1 MVANFKSSSSA
12 LPFSSALPLSMTH
25 TPTAGPKN
33 ALGSQVPQV
42 SFAVLLTL
50 AAAFW
55 LFVTLTD
62 VLYGYTMQIN
72 AAQVFKA
79 VIFQNSNERV
89 LQHLLLFPILLL
101 CFAASLRIGWE
112 PVTRL
117 PVQILLGGI
126 FAALSYPAMELS
138 EFLLWGALMPRA
150 VGALWT
156 ASFVMFF
163 MTYCF
168 GIVLV
173 TGFAYYQRLRNAE
186 VRNSTLEKG
195 WANARLAALRMQLS
209 PHTLFN
215 LLHTIRGH
223 INKEPQVARAMVVQL
238 ADLLRRLLSASQRE
252 FAPLP
257 EELTFVRLYLELQQ
271 QRFAERLSIVLPAVE
286 NHSDLW
292 VPSLILQPLVENA
305 VVHGLAG
312 HEATVVV
319 RVEVQILDGSVIL
332 RVINTIA
339 KECSAGPCG
348 IGLTNVRER
357 LDVQFGAD
365 ASFTAGP
372 TAIEEWTATITIP
385 ILRELSAGPSIVNPS
400 GSKWMS

>member
-1 MVANFKSSSSA
+1 MASNIKSGFSMPSPSITLKSSKVVKKLAQNA
-12 LPFSSALPLSMTH
+12 LPR
-25 TPTAGPKN
+25 
-33 ALGSQVPQV
+33 VP
-42 SFAVLLTL
+42 FKILLLL

-72 AAQVFKA
+72 AAQRFKA
-79 VIFQNSNERV
+79 VVFVNWNESV
-89 LQHLLLFPILLL
+89 LQHLLLFPILLV
-101 CFAASLRIGWE
+101 CFATSLRIGWA
-112 PVTRL
+112 PVTRI
-117 PVQILLGGI
+117 PAQFLLGGV
-126 FAALSYPAMELS
+126 FAAISYYAMELS
-138 EFLLWGALMPRA
+138 EFLIWGALMPRA

-186 VRNSTLEKG
+186 VRNSTLEQG

-252 FAPLP
+252 FASLT

-271 QRFAERLSIVLPAVE
+271 QRFAERLTILLPRLDDR
-286 NHSDLW
+286 SDLW

-312 HEATVVV
+312 HEATVLV
-319 RVEVQILDGSVIL
+319 RVEIQILEESIVL

-339 KECSAGPCG
+339 EQFAPGPDG

-357 LDVQFGAD
+357 LEVQFGAH
-365 ASFTAGP
+365 ASFIAGP
-372 TAIEEWTATITIP
+372 TGVDEWTAEIVLPT
-385 ILRELSAGPSIVNPS
+385 LRDLPSRTEHRQALGV
-400 GSKWMS
+400 

>member
-1 MVANFKSSSSA
+1 MPKKAARNR
-12 LPFSSALPLSMTH
+12 LPR
-25 TPTAGPKN
+25 
-33 ALGSQVPQV
+33 VP
-42 SFAVLLTL
+42 FRVLLLL

-72 AAQVFKA
+72 AGQRFKA
-79 VIFQNSNERV
+79 VVFVDWNESV
-89 LQHLLLFPILLL
+89 LQHLLLFPILLV
-101 CFAASLRIGWE
+101 CFAASLRTGWA
-112 PVTRL
+112 PVRRL
-117 PVQILLGGI
+117 PVQVLLGGI
-126 FAALSYPAMELS
+126 FAALSYYALELS
-138 EFLLWGALMPRA
+138 EFLIWGTLMPRA

-163 MTYCF
+163 MTYSF
-168 GIVLV
+168 GIVLI

-186 VRNSTLEKG
+186 VRNSTLEQG

-252 FAPLP
+252 FASLP

-271 QRFAERLSIVLPAVE
+271 QRFAERLSIALPEVATQ
-286 NHSDLW
+286 SDLW
-292 VPSLILQPLVENA
+292 IPSLILQPLVENA
-305 VVHGLAG
+305 VVHGLAC
-312 HEATVVV
+312 HEAMVLV
-319 RVEVQILDGSVIL
+319 RVEVAIHDESVVL
-332 RVINTIA
+332 RVVNTIA
-339 KECSAGPCG
+339 RDCVTGPDG

-357 LDVQFGAD
+357 LDVQFGSD
-365 ASFTAGP
+365 ATFTAGL
-372 TAIEEWTATITIP
+372 TAINEWTAEITLP
-385 ILRELSAGPSIVNPS
+385 ILRELPARQTTVTQSRA
-400 GSKWMS
+400 

>member
-1 MVANFKSSSSA
+1 MAASVESSTRVLHPSSTPESSRASSKPTPQLSFK
-12 LPFSSALPLSMTH
+12 
-25 TPTAGPKN
+25 
-33 ALGSQVPQV
+33 
-42 SFAVLLTL
+42 VLLSL
-50 AAAFW
+50 SAGFW

-72 AAQVFKA
+72 ADQMFKA
-79 VIFQNSNERV
+79 VVFINGNERV
-89 LQHLLLFPILLL
+89 LQHVLLFPILLA
-101 CFAASLRIGWE
+101 CFTASLRAGWA
-112 PVTRL
+112 PITRVL
-117 PVQILLGGI
+117 AQLLLGGM
-126 FAALSYPAMELS
+126 FSAVSYYAMDLS
-138 EFLLWGALMPRA
+138 EFLIWGTLMPRA

-186 VRNSTLEKG
+186 VRNSTLEQG
-195 WANARLAALRMQLS
+195 WANARLDALRMQLS

-252 FAPLP
+252 FASLP

-271 QRFAERLSIVLPAVE
+271 QRFAERLTIVLPAPE
-286 NHSDLW
+286 NHCDLW

-312 HEATVVV
+312 HDAMVLV
-319 RVEVQILDGSVIL
+319 RVEALILEGFITL
-332 RVINTIA
+332 RVVNTIA
-339 KECSAGPCG
+339 KDRVAGPDG

-357 LDVQFGAD
+357 LEVQFGGD
-365 ASFTAGP
+365 ASFRSEPSSA
-372 TAIEEWTATITIP
+372 EEWTAEIKIP
-385 ILRELSAGPSIVNPS
+385 TLRELPARPPSLGAS
-400 GSKWMS
+400 SS

>member
-1 MVANFKSSSSA
+1 MVASIESEPHFESPSIALKSHWKLKRPAPRISSRI
-12 LPFSSALPLSMTH
+12 LL
-25 TPTAGPKN
+25 
-33 ALGSQVPQV
+33 
-42 SFAVLLTL
+42 LLTSG
-50 AAAFW
+50 FW

-72 AAQVFKA
+72 ADQMFKA
-79 VIFQNSNERV
+79 VVFVNSNERV
-89 LQHLLLFPILLL
+89 LQHLLLFPILLV
-101 CFAASLRIGWE
+101 CFAASLRIGWTSA
-112 PVTRL
+112 TRIPL
-117 PVQILLGGI
+117 QVLLGGA
-126 FAALSYPAMELS
+126 FAALSYSAMDLS
-138 EFLLWGALMPRA
+138 EFLIWGTLMPRA

-168 GIVLV
+168 GIVFV

-186 VRNSTLEKG
+186 VRNSTLEQG

-252 FAPLP
+252 FASLP

-305 VVHGLAG
+305 VVHGLSG
-312 HEATVVV
+312 HEAMVLV
-319 RVEVQILDGSVIL
+319 RVEVLIADNTVIL
-332 RVINTIA
+332 RVVNTIGA
-339 KECSAGPCG
+339 RCAAGPDG

-357 LDVQFGAD
+357 LNVQFGGD
-365 ASFTAGP
+365 AAFTAGP
-372 TAIEEWTATITIP
+372 TGFGEWTAEITIP
-385 ILRELSAGPSIVNPS
+385 TLRDLPERPGMLDGLGP
-400 GSKWMS
+400 KWMS

>member
-1 MVANFKSSSSA
+1 MVASA
-12 LPFSSALPLSMTH
+12 ESKPHLSPASMTH
-25 TPTAGPKN
+25 NSRWTPSNPTPRVSFKILLLLTAG
-33 ALGSQVPQV
+33 
-42 SFAVLLTL
+42 
-50 AAAFW
+50 FW

-72 AAQVFKA
+72 ADQMFKA
-79 VIFQNSNERV
+79 VVFVNSNERV
-89 LQHLLLFPILLL
+89 LQHLLLFPILLA
-101 CFAASLRIGWE
+101 CFAASLRIGW
-112 PVTRL
+112 TRVAHIPMQL
-117 PVQILLGGI
+117 VLGGI
-126 FAALSYPAMELS
+126 FAGVSYFAMDLS
-138 EFLLWGALMPRA
+138 EFLIWGSLMPRA

-186 VRNSTLEKG
+186 VRNSTLEQG

-252 FAPLP
+252 FASLP
-257 EELTFVRLYLELQQ
+257 EELSFVRLYLELQQ
-271 QRFAERLSIVLPAVE
+271 QRFTERLRIVLPAVE
-286 NHSDLW
+286 NHADLW

-312 HEATVVV
+312 HEELVQV
-319 RVEVQILDGSVIL
+319 RVEVLIAENSVIL
-332 RVINTIA
+332 RVINTFGA
-339 KECSAGPCG
+339 ECEVGPEG

-357 LDVQFGAD
+357 LNVQFGGD

-372 TAIEEWTATITIP
+372 TGPGEWTAQITIP
-385 ILRELSAGPSIVNPS
+385 TLNELPARPSSLARP
-400 GSKWMS
+400 GSLWMS

>member
-1 MVANFKSSSSA
+1 M
-12 LPFSSALPLSMTH
+12 
-25 TPTAGPKN
+25 
-33 ALGSQVPQV
+33 
-42 SFAVLLTL
+42 
-50 AAAFW
+50 
-55 LFVTLTD
+55 D
-62 VLYGYTMQIN
+62 
-72 AAQVFKA
+72 
-79 VIFQNSNERV
+79 
-89 LQHLLLFPILLL
+89 
-101 CFAASLRIGWE
+101 
-112 PVTRL
+112 
-117 PVQILLGGI
+117 
-126 FAALSYPAMELS
+126 LS
-138 EFLLWGALMPRA
+138 EFLIWGSLMPLA

-186 VRNSTLEKG
+186 VRNSALEQG

-238 ADLLRRLLSASQRE
+238 ADLLRRLLSASQSE
-252 FAPLP
+252 FASLP

-271 QRFAERLSIVLPAVE
+271 QRFAERLTIVLPALE

-312 HEATVVV
+312 HDEMVQV
-319 RVEVQILDGSVIL
+319 RVEALILEESITL
-332 RVINTIA
+332 RVVNTIA
-339 KECSAGPCG
+339 KDRAAGPDG

-357 LDVQFGAD
+357 LDVQFAGD
-365 ASFTAGP
+365 ASFTSGP
-372 TAIEEWTATITIP
+372 TGAEEWTAEIKIP
-385 ILRELSAGPSIVNPS
+385 TLRELPARPITLSPS
-400 GSKWMS
+400 GS

>member
-1 MVANFKSSSSA
+1 MVASA
-12 LPFSSALPLSMTH
+12 ESKPHLPSPSITHRSAWTLDNS
-25 TPTAGPKN
+25 TPR
-33 ALGSQVPQV
+33 V
-42 SFAVLLTL
+42 SFTILLTL
-50 AAAFW
+50 TAGFW

-72 AAQVFKA
+72 ADQMFKA
-79 VIFQNSNERV
+79 VVFVNSNERV
-89 LQHLLLFPILLL
+89 LQHLLLFPILLA
-101 CFAASLRIGWE
+101 CFAASLRLGWT
-112 PVTRL
+112 PVARIPL
-117 PVQILLGGI
+117 QIVLGGI
-126 FAALSYPAMELS
+126 FAAVSYSAMDLS
-138 EFLLWGALMPRA
+138 EFLIWGTLMPRA

-168 GIVLV
+168 GIILV

-186 VRNSTLEKG
+186 VRNSTLEQG

-252 FAPLP
+252 FTSLP
-257 EELTFVRLYLELQQ
+257 EELSFVRLYLELQQ
-271 QRFAERLSIVLPAVE
+271 QRFTERLSIVLPAVE

-312 HEATVVV
+312 HENKVLV
-319 RVEVQILDGSVIL
+319 RVEILIATNSVVL
-332 RVINTIA
+332 RVVNTFGA
-339 KECSAGPCG
+339 ACEAGREG

-357 LDVQFGAD
+357 LDVQFGKD
-365 ASFTAGP
+365 ASFTSAPTGP
-372 TAIEEWTATITIP
+372 EEWTAEIIIP
-385 ILRELSAGPSIVNPS
+385 TLSELPARPGVLDLSR
-400 GSKWMS
+400 SKWTS

>member
-1 MVANFKSSSSA
+1 MVASAESKPHLSPRSITHKS
-12 LPFSSALPLSMTH
+12 PWTLSNP
-25 TPTAGPKN
+25 TPRVSLTILLSLTAG
-33 ALGSQVPQV
+33 
-42 SFAVLLTL
+42 
-50 AAAFW
+50 FW

-72 AAQVFKA
+72 ADQVFKA
-79 VIFQNSNERV
+79 VIFQNWSERV
-89 LQHLLLFPILLL
+89 LQHLLLFPILLV
-101 CFAASLRIGWE
+101 CFAASLRIGWI
-112 PVTRL
+112 PVARI
-117 PVQILLGGI
+117 PVQIGLGGI
-126 FAALSYPAMELS
+126 FAALSYYAMELS

-150 VGALWT
+150 VGAVWT

-173 TGFAYYQRLRNAE
+173 TGFDYFQRLRNAE
-186 VRNSTLEKG
+186 LRNSTLEQG

-252 FAPLP
+252 FASLP
-257 EELTFVRLYLELQQ
+257 EELSFVRLYLELQQ
-271 QRFAERLSIVLPAVE
+271 QRFTERLSIVLPAVE

-312 HEATVVV
+312 HEDKVLV
-319 RVEVQILDGSVIL
+319 RVEVLIGDNSVIL
-332 RVINTIA
+332 RVVNTFGG
-339 KECSAGPCG
+339 ECEVGPDG

-357 LDVQFGAD
+357 LNVQFGMD
-365 ASFTAGP
+365 ASFTSGP
-372 TAIEEWTATITIP
+372 TGPEEWTAEITIP
-385 ILRELSAGPSIVNPS
+385 TLSELPARPSTFDLS

>member
-1 MVANFKSSSSA
+1 MVANIKSSSSP
-12 LPFSSALPLSMTH
+12 LPSSITL
-25 TPTAGPKN
+25 TPTARLKKAVGR
-33 ALGSQVPQV
+33 QVPEV

-72 AAQVFKA
+72 ADQVFKA
-79 VIFQNSNERV
+79 VVFQNWSERI
-89 LQHLLLFPILLL
+89 LQHLLLFPILLV
-101 CFAASLRIGWE
+101 CFAMSLRIGWA
-112 PVTRL
+112 PLTHL
-117 PVQILLGGI
+117 PAQIFLGGI

-138 EFLLWGALMPRA
+138 EFFLWGALMPRA

-168 GIVLV
+168 GVVLV
-173 TGFAYYQRLRNAE
+173 TGFAYFQRLRNAE
-186 VRNSTLEKG
+186 VRNSTLEQG

-252 FAPLP
+252 FVSLP

-312 HEATVVV
+312 HEAAVVV
-319 RVEVQILDGSVIL
+319 RVEVEILDGSVIL

-339 KECSAGPCG
+339 KEYAAGPDG

-365 ASFTAGP
+365 ASFTARP
-372 TAIEEWTATITIP
+372 TAIEEWTAEITIP
-385 ILRELSAGPSIVNPS
+385 TLRELDRRPTIANPS
-400 GSKWMS
+400 ESKWRS

>member
-1 MVANFKSSSSA
+1 VPFKI
-12 LPFSSALPLSMTH
+12 LLL
-25 TPTAGPKN
+25 
-33 ALGSQVPQV
+33 L
-42 SFAVLLTL
+42 AV
-50 AAAFW
+50 AFW

-72 AAQVFKA
+72 AGQMFKA
-79 VIFQNSNERV
+79 VVFVNWNERV
-89 LQHLLLFPILLL
+89 LQHLLLFPILLG
-101 CFAASLRIGWE
+101 CFTASLRIGWK
-112 PVTRL
+112 PLGRIPIQV
-117 PVQILLGGI
+117 LLGGI
-126 FAALSYPAMELS
+126 FAALSYSAQDLS
-138 EFLLWGALMPRA
+138 EFLIWGTLMPRA

-163 MTYCF
+163 RTYCF

-173 TGFAYYQRLRNAE
+173 TGFAYYQRLRNTE

-252 FAPLP
+252 FASLP

-271 QRFAERLSIVLPAVE
+271 QRFAERLCIELPAVE
-286 NHSDLW
+286 SHSDLW

-312 HEATVVV
+312 HEGMVLV
-319 RVEVQILDGSVIL
+319 RVQIAVLAESV
-332 RVINTIA
+332 VMSVSNTISEDCA
-339 KECSAGPCG
+339 AGPDG

-357 LDVQFGAD
+357 LEVQFAVH
-365 ASFTAGP
+365 ARFTAGR
-372 TAIEEWTATITIP
+372 TAADEWTAEITLP
-385 ILRELSAGPSIVNPS
+385 ALRELPVPAEHRHFLGV
-400 GSKWMS
+400 

>member
-1 MVANFKSSSSA
+1 MVASA
-12 LPFSSALPLSMTH
+12 ESKPQLTSPSMTLKSRW
-25 TPTAGPKN
+25 TPDNLA
-33 ALGSQVPQV
+33 SQV
-42 SFAVLLTL
+42 SFTILLSLT
-50 AAAFW
+50 AGFW

-72 AAQVFKA
+72 ADQMFKA
-79 VIFQNSNERV
+79 VVFVNSNERV
-89 LQHLLLFPILLL
+89 LQHLLLFPILLA
-101 CFAASLRIGWE
+101 CFAASLRIGWT
-112 PVTRL
+112 PVTRV
-117 PVQILLGGI
+117 PVQIALGGL
-126 FAALSYPAMELS
+126 FAAISYFAMDLS
-138 EFLLWGALMPRA
+138 EFLIWGTLMPRA

-186 VRNSTLEKG
+186 LRNSTLEQG

-215 LLHTIRGH
+215 LLHTIRGL

-252 FAPLP
+252 FASLP
-257 EELTFVRLYLELQQ
+257 EELAFARLYLELQQ
-271 QRFAERLSIVLPAVE
+271 QRFTERLSIVLPAVE

-312 HEATVVV
+312 HEDKVLV
-319 RVEVQILDGSVIL
+319 RVEVRIADNCVVL
-332 RVINTIA
+332 RVINTL
-339 KECSAGPCG
+339 SAGCEAGREG

-357 LDVQFGAD
+357 LDVQFGKD
-365 ASFTAGP
+365 ASFTSGP
-372 TAIEEWTATITIP
+372 TGPGEWTAEIMVPT
-385 ILRELSAGPSIVNPS
+385 LSELPVRQGALDRSR
-400 GSKWMS
+400 SKWT

>member
-1 MVANFKSSSSA
+1 MVANINSSSSA
-12 LPFSSALPLSMTH
+12 LPSSRTLPPCVRLDR
-25 TPTAGPKN
+25 AV
-33 ALGSQVPQV
+33 GSQVPQV
-42 SFAVLLTL
+42 SFKVLLLL
-50 AAAFW
+50 ASVFW

-72 AAQVFKA
+72 AGQMFKA
-79 VIFQNSNERV
+79 VVFQNWSERV
-89 LQHLLLFPILLL
+89 LQHLLLFPLLL
-101 CFAASLRIGWE
+101 ACFAASLRLGWA
-112 PVTRL
+112 PVARV
-117 PVQILLGGI
+117 PVQIALGGI
-126 FAALSYPAMELS
+126 FAGLSYYAMALS

-150 VGALWT
+150 VGAVWT
-156 ASFVMFF
+156 ASFVIFF

-168 GIVLV
+168 GIVFV

-186 VRNSTLEKG
+186 VRNSTLEQG

-252 FAPLP
+252 FASLT

-271 QRFAERLSIVLPAVE
+271 QRFADRLTIVLPAGE

-312 HEATVVV
+312 HEATVLV
-319 RVEVQILDGSVIL
+319 RVEVQILEESVTL
-332 RVINTIA
+332 RVINTTA
-339 KECSAGPCG
+339 KECPVKPDG

-357 LDVQFGAD
+357 LDVQFGAH
-365 ASFTAGP
+365 ALFTAGP
-372 TAIEEWTATITIP
+372 SGVQEWTAAITVP
-385 ILRELSAGPSIVNPS
+385 ALRELAAPERRELIG
-400 GSKWMS
+400 G